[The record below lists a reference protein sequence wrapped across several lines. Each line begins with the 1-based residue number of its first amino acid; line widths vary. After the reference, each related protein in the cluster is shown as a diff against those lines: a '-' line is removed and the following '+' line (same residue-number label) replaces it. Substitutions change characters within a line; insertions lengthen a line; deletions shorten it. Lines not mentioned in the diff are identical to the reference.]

1 MVLAHLL
8 LIFLPAFALSSKDS
22 VTIVPAEDLKVCEYF
37 DARIVRLGEI
47 VNEELR
53 PDVDVASDLYIT
65 LEESKLCDTVGYVAI
80 PECVANNEGDEC
92 IARKTSELIRKYLR
106 AAMKAEKIKDLPSG
120 EKFFATCKHI
130 GYKNVLKTFK
140 SARSLMSAE
149 CGLPGQKHGN
159 RHARNADLLPALL
172 LAGSYDP
179 SSIWF
184 QYFLCKDIDLYCY
197 FFTQGW
203 TQGQYGQ
210 YYLYD
215 NLLDDNTGLFAGSTD
230 SSNLATI
237 ALLGGLGGGIGQP
250 SGYYPSYGAHA
261 AAPAQGRKRREAEDE
276 DEDGHDDGHD
286 EKHRKRSTAIN
297 CKETPNHPDC
307 PMRKRRA
314 INCEEEDHPSCRK
327 TKRGAINCDEMDHPS
342 CPERKRRAINCD
354 EEDHP
359 SCPERKREAINC
371 DKEDHPSCLKR
382 KREAIDCDEED
393 HPSCLKRK
401 RQAIDCDEKDHPSC
415 SRRKRRDTSENCE
428 DDDSCDRKRREAC
441 KVCEDNP
448 DSTECIKCRG

>member
-8 LIFLPAFALSSKDS
+8 FFLPALVWSSIDS
-22 VTIVPAEDLKVCEYF
+22 VSIVPAEDLKVCEYLN
-37 DARIVRLGEI
+37 ARIIRLGE
-47 VNEELR
+47 VVSEELR
-53 PDVDVASDLYIT
+53 PDVDVDSELYNT

-92 IARKTSELIRKYLR
+92 VARKTSEMITRTFSN
-106 AAMKAEKIKDLPSG
+106 AMEVKKIKEVPSG

-149 CGLPGQKHGN
+149 CGLPGQKLGN

-215 NLLDDNTGLFAGSTD
+215 NLLDDTTGLFAGSTD
-230 SSNLATI
+230 SNLATI

-250 SGYYPSYGAHA
+250 SGYYPSYGAPA
-261 AAPAQGRKRREAEDE
+261 AAPSQGRKRREAGRAVDCQENPTQSHCRNRRSLSCDE
-276 DEDGHDDGHD
+276 DPAQSHCRNRRSLVSCDEDPTQSHCRNRRSLSCDDDPNQSHC
-286 EKHRKRSTAIN
+286 RNRRSLSCDDDPNQSHCRNRRSN
-297 CKETPNHPDC
+297 CDGDSDHPDC
-307 PMRKRRA
+307 KRKRR
-314 INCEEEDHPSCRK
+314 
-327 TKRGAINCDEMDHPS
+327 
-342 CPERKRRAINCD
+342 
-354 EEDHP
+354 
-359 SCPERKREAINC
+359 
-371 DKEDHPSCLKR
+371 
-382 KREAIDCDEED
+382 
-393 HPSCLKRK
+393 
-401 RQAIDCDEKDHPSC
+401 QV
-415 SRRKRRDTSENCE
+415 CE
-428 DDDSCDRKRREAC
+428 DDDDDNCRKRRRACEAC
-441 KVCEDNP
+441 EKNP
-448 DSTECIKCRG
+448 DSTECKEC

>member
-1 MVLAHLL
+1 MG
-8 LIFLPAFALSSKDS
+8 
-22 VTIVPAEDLKVCEYF
+22 
-37 DARIVRLGEI
+37 GE
-47 VNEELR
+47 VVSEELR
-53 PDVDVASDLYIT
+53 PDVDVHSDLYIT
-65 LEESKLCDTVGYVAI
+65 LEESKLCDTVGFVAI
-80 PECVANNEGDEC
+80 PECVAKNKGDEC
-92 IARKTSELIRKYLR
+92 IARKTSELIRKSLR
-106 AAMKAEKIKDLPSG
+106 AAMKAEKIKEVPSG
-120 EKFFATCKHI
+120 EKLFATCKHI

-149 CGLPGQKHGN
+149 CGLPGQKLGN

-210 YYLYD
+210 YFLYD
-215 NLLDDNTGLFAGSTD
+215 NVLDGTNGIFKGSSD
-230 SSNLATI
+230 SNNLATI

-276 DEDGHDDGHD
+276 DEDGHD

-314 INCEEEDHPSCRK
+314 IK
-327 TKRGAINCDEMDHPS
+327 CDEMDHPS

-382 KREAIDCDEED
+382 KREAINCDEED

>member
-1 MVLAHLL
+1 MVLAHL

-53 PDVDVASDLYIT
+53 PDVDIASDLYIT

-92 IARKTSELIRKYLR
+92 IARKTSELIRKSLR

-210 YYLYD
+210 YFLYD
-215 NLLDDNTGLFAGSTD
+215 NLLDGTNGIFKGSSD
-230 SSNLATI
+230 SNNLATI

-261 AAPAQGRKRREAEDE
+261 AAPVQGRKRREVDDE
-276 DEDGHDDGHD
+276 DEDKDRHD
-286 EKHRKRSTAIN
+286 KLRKRSTAIN

-314 INCEEEDHPSCRK
+314 INCEEEDQPSCLK

-354 EEDHP
+354 EEEDHP
-359 SCPERKREAINC
+359 SCPR
-371 DKEDHPSCLKR
+371 
-382 KREAIDCDEED
+382 
-393 HPSCLKRK
+393 RK

-415 SRRKRRDTSENCE
+415 SRRKRRDTSDNCE

>member
-1 MVLAHLL
+1 MVLAHL

-22 VTIVPAEDLKVCEYF
+22 VSIVPAEDLKVCEYF
-37 DARIVRLGEI
+37 DARIIRLGEI
-47 VNEELR
+47 INEELR
-53 PDVDVASDLYIT
+53 PDVDVHSDLYIT

-80 PECVANNEGDEC
+80 PQCVANNEGDEC
-92 IARKTSELIRKYLR
+92 IARKTSELIRKSLR

-210 YYLYD
+210 YFLYE
-215 NLLDDNTGLFAGSTD
+215 NLLDGTNGLFKGSSD
-230 SSNLATI
+230 SNNLATI

-261 AAPAQGRKRREAEDE
+261 APAQGRKRRE
-276 DEDGHDDGHD
+276 
-286 EKHRKRSTAIN
+286 
-297 CKETPNHPDC
+297 P
-307 PMRKRRA
+307 
-314 INCEEEDHPSCRK
+314 EED
-327 TKRGAINCDEMDHPS
+327 NE
-342 CPERKRRAINCD
+342 ERKRRS
-354 EEDHP
+354 EY
-359 SCPERKREAINC
+359 C
-371 DKEDHPSCLKR
+371 DKTPNAQECL
-382 KREAIDCDEED
+382 
-393 HPSCLKRK
+393 
-401 RQAIDCDEKDHPSC
+401 
-415 SRRKRRDTSENCE
+415 
-428 DDDSCDRKRREAC
+428 DRKRRSVSSVDCNETPEARECLDRKRRSVNSVDCDKTPNARECHDRNRRSDNSVDCDETPNARECFDRKRRSANTVDCDETPNARECLDRKRRSVSSVDCKKTPNDQVCLDRKRRSVSPVDCTEDDDGSCRERRQACEAC
-441 KVCEDNP
+441 EINP
-448 DSTECIKCRG
+448 DSTECNICLGIN